1 MNGVCCRQVP
11 MVKSS
16 AQNPFDTPGVRF
28 PPPLI
33 FIIVFVAGLQLQR
46 IFPVIDI
53 PKVIGRL
60 ISAVCFVASAILA
73 ASSFIMFRR
82 AHTSPLPFKPTS
94 ALVTNG
100 PYRFSRNPMYLSL
113 VLLYVGLALWRD
125 IFWVLVLAPIAVVLV
140 QYLAIVREERYLE
153 RKFGQKY
160 LIYKAR
166 VRRWL

>member
-1 MNGVCCRQVP
+1 
-11 MVKSS
+11 MVRL
-16 AQNPFDTPGVRF
+16 QPQDPVDTSGVRF

-46 IFPVIDI
+46 LFPGIDI

-60 ISAVCFVASAILA
+60 ISPACFVVSVILA
-73 ASSFIMFRR
+73 ASSFTMFLR
-82 AHTSPLPFKPTS
+82 AHTSPLPIKPTS

-113 VLLYVGLALWRD
+113 VLLYVGLALWLD
-125 IFWVLVLAPIAVVLV
+125 IFWVLVLVPVVIIAV
-140 QYLAIVREERYLE
+140 QYLVIVREERYLE
-153 RKFGQKY
+153 RKFGQEY
-160 LIYKAR
+160 LFYKAR